1 MAENIKGTDTP
12 AYKTPEVPEK
22 PALEGLETKLSAA
35 WSQEEIFHFDDRA
48 PRDEVYSIDT
58 PPPTASGS
66 LHVGHMFSYTHTDVV
81 ARYKRMRGKKVFY
94 PLGWDDNGLPTERRV
109 QNYYGVRCDPSQPY
123 DPNYTPPE
131 KPAKNQRDWDMI
143 SRRNFIELCETL
155 TVEDEKV
162 FEDLFT
168 TLGLSVDWRQT
179 YRTID
184 DDSRTASQRAFI
196 RDVHSGNAYTAEA
209 PTLWD
214 VTFRTAVAQ
223 AELEAKERPSAYYR
237 YPFTDDAG
245 NEVTIATTRPEL
257 LPSCVALVAHPDDER
272 YQGLFGSTVTSPLFD
287 VEVPVR
293 AHPLADP
300 EKGSGIAMICT
311 FGDMTDVTWWREL
324 NLPTRAVIGRDGRLS
339 AETPEWIT
347 TTRGR
352 ENYQQLA
359 GKTVHS
365 AKEAAIE
372 LLQSGGLLRAEPEKI
387 THAVHFY
394 EKGDKPLE
402 VVTSR
407 QWYIRNGGR
416 DAQRREQLIERGR
429 KITWNPG
436 FMRSRYENWVEGL
449 NGDWLISR
457 QRFFG
462 VPIPVWYP
470 LSSAGEPDYDH
481 PILPEEHQLPVDP
494 AAEPAPGYTE
504 SQRGEPGGFMGEPD
518 VFDTWATSSLTPQIA
533 GKWERDPDLFERV
546 FPFDLRPQGHDI
558 IRTWLFSSVVRANT
572 LHQTVPWTN
581 TAISGWILDPDRK
594 KMSKSKG
601 NVVVPNEPLE
611 QFGADAVR
619 YWAASAR
626 LGADTAYE
634 ISQMKIGRRLAI
646 KLLNASKFAFGM
658 GVTEEHIV
666 GPGTDSSVI
675 TEPLDQALLAKLRTV
690 VQQATEH
697 FDDYDYARALSL
709 TESFFWSFTDDYVE
723 LVKDRAYGAQGEQAQ
738 ASVRATLATALD
750 KLLRLFAP
758 VLPFATDEVWRWWRR
773 GSVHAVSWP
782 QPAEL
787 DAVAGSPAVLDA
799 VAAGL
804 TSLRRAKAE
813 ANVKQRTEILSARI
827 TGSQQEMESVRSA
840 LRDLQAATKSQ
851 VLQLESA
858 DDAAPEI
865 VVSELQLAEA
875 GTA

>member
-1 MAENIKGTDTP
+1 
-12 AYKTPEVPEK
+12 
-22 PALEGLETKLSAA
+22 
-35 WSQEEIFHFDDRA
+35 
-48 PRDEVYSIDT
+48 
-58 PPPTASGS
+58 
-66 LHVGHMFSYTHTDVV
+66 
-81 ARYKRMRGKKVFY
+81 
-94 PLGWDDNGLPTERRV
+94 
-109 QNYYGVRCDPSQPY
+109 
-123 DPNYTPPE
+123 
-131 KPAKNQRDWDMI
+131 
-143 SRRNFIELCETL
+143 
-155 TVEDEKV
+155 
-162 FEDLFT
+162 
-168 TLGLSVDWRQT
+168 
-179 YRTID
+179 
-184 DDSRTASQRAFI
+184 
-196 RDVHSGNAYTAEA
+196 
-209 PTLWD
+209 
-214 VTFRTAVAQ
+214 
-223 AELEAKERPSAYYR
+223 
-237 YPFTDDAG
+237 
-245 NEVTIATTRPEL
+245 
-257 LPSCVALVAHPDDER
+257 
-272 YQGLFGSTVTSPLFD
+272 
-287 VEVPVR
+287 
-293 AHPLADP
+293 
-300 EKGSGIAMICT
+300 
-311 FGDMTDVTWWREL
+311 
-324 NLPTRAVIGRDGRLS
+324 
-339 AETPEWIT
+339 
-347 TTRGR
+347 
-352 ENYQQLA
+352 
-359 GKTVHS
+359 
-365 AKEAAIE
+365 
-372 LLQSGGLLRAEPEKI
+372 
-387 THAVHFY
+387 
-394 EKGDKPLE
+394 
-402 VVTSR
+402 
-407 QWYIRNGGR
+407 
-416 DAQRREQLIERGR
+416 
-429 KITWNPG
+429 
-436 FMRSRYENWVEGL
+436 
-449 NGDWLISR
+449 
-457 QRFFG
+457 
-462 VPIPVWYP
+462 
-470 LSSAGEPDYDH
+470 
-481 PILPEEHQLPVDP
+481 
-494 AAEPAPGYTE
+494 
-504 SQRGEPGGFMGEPD
+504 
-518 VFDTWATSSLTPQIA
+518 
-533 GKWERDPDLFERV
+533 
-546 FPFDLRPQGHDI
+546 
-558 IRTWLFSSVVRANT
+558 
-572 LHQTVPWTN
+572 
-581 TAISGWILDPDRK
+581 
-594 KMSKSKG
+594 MSKSKG